1 MFADDIFFLFLLS
14 FSFLPGS
21 VHGAGGAL
29 AKAVWPQGRRLQ
41 VLALGLSPPF
51 KAALLTYRLSCAA
64 HTVHSFG
71 IVLWELITSQVP
83 YQAEG
88 FATLEGPPPNPS
100 QYAHRVLSFRC
111 ISVNSVTDTWAEWP
125 DLQRCTS
132 TW

>member
-1 MFADDIFFLFLLS
+1 
-14 FSFLPGS
+14 
-21 VHGAGGAL
+21 
-29 AKAVWPQGRRLQ
+29 
-41 VLALGLSPPF
+41 
-51 KAALLTYRLSCAA
+51 
-64 HTVHSFG
+64 VHSFG

-100 QYAHRVLSFRC
+100 QYAHRVRSFHF
-111 ISVNSVTDTWAEWP
+111 IAVNSSADTWAEWP